1 MTDQAGRALPS
12 REPAVDRD
20 VRLALYV
27 FATSLAGGAAVIGA
41 AALILR
47 NPPGI
52 EVALGVLTLAIAAVV
67 AEAFPVPVQGVS
79 AGGVSLAASF
89 IVGASLL
96 YDWRAA
102 VLIGFVARGAI
113 EIAQRRPVDR
123 LLFNSSAYALAGAA
137 TGVGGLAFDQESSI
151 AALIAAM
158 ILASLTFYS
167 VNIGLVAAVV
177 AAATRGSFRAVL
189 GQSLSSTWIPF
200 GLMASVSLL
209 LYVLWTRSP
218 FLAPTLLGPIVAVA
232 LYQRSARTALE
243 AMRLAQTDPL
253 TGLGNH
259 RLFQEHLSRELQRE
273 PGPTAPLT
281 LCIIDVD
288 NFKRINDVFG
298 HPAGDTALADIG
310 EALQAC
316 GLAYRVGGDEF
327 AIILPGRG
335 PTEAL
340 DVVCKTFSRLAGS
353 DRESGA
359 SIRLSGGIAS
369 VPTHAS
375 TGDELLERADRA
387 LYDAKGK
394 GRGSVCVF
402 DERSSASDRPGR
414 AAERRA
420 RLQAAGALA
429 ELLDAADGFID
440 DVEDHRGSHSQR
452 VSDLAMGIASA
463 LRLPEDA
470 VAVVGLAGRLHDI
483 GKLAVPKELLR
494 KTHTLTEP
502 EMALMRDHVE
512 IGARVLE
519 SLGADDVALWI
530 LHHHERWDGTGYP
543 YGLREDAIPL
553 PARIIFV
560 ADSFDAMTSHRPYK
574 KAVSH
579 AEALSEIKRLAGQWY
594 DPAVVV
600 AFEGMQAEVVA
611 NLGRRL
617 ELVA

>member
-1 MTDQAGRALPS
+1 
-12 REPAVDRD
+12 
-20 VRLALYV
+20 
-27 FATSLAGGAAVIGA
+27 
-41 AALILR
+41 
-47 NPPGI
+47 
-52 EVALGVLTLAIAAVV
+52 
-67 AEAFPVPVQGVS
+67 
-79 AGGVSLAASF
+79 
-89 IVGASLL
+89 
-96 YDWRAA
+96 
-102 VLIGFVARGAI
+102 
-113 EIAQRRPVDR
+113 
-123 LLFNSSAYALAGAA
+123 
-137 TGVGGLAFDQESSI
+137 
-151 AALIAAM
+151 
-158 ILASLTFYS
+158 
-167 VNIGLVAAVV
+167 
-177 AAATRGSFRAVL
+177 
-189 GQSLSSTWIPF
+189 
-200 GLMASVSLL
+200 
-209 LYVLWTRSP
+209 
-218 FLAPTLLGPIVAVA
+218 
-232 LYQRSARTALE
+232 
-243 AMRLAQTDPL
+243 MRLAQTDPL

-281 LCIIDVD
+281 LCLIDVD

-387 LYDAKGK
+387 LYDAKSK

-440 DVEDHRGSHSQR
+440 DLEDHRGSHSQR

-463 LRLPEDA
+463 LRLPEDT
-470 VAVVGLAGRLHDI
+470 VSVVGLAGRLHDI

-494 KTHTLTEP
+494 KTQTLTEP

-519 SLGADDVALWI
+519 SLGADDIALWI

-579 AEALSEIKRLAGQWY
+579 AEALFEIKRLAGQWY
-594 DPAVVV
+594 DPAVVA
-600 AFEGMQAEVVA
+600 AFEGMQAEAVA
-611 NLGRRL
+611 GLGRRL